1 MYLLTIDHDSRAVS
15 ISDHPD
21 FDAAHSTLLEYVAGA
36 DYYLKPI
43 QTTQPHTSYELVQLL
58 DDDTEPLQRRREPRT
73 AGHAVIEHRPE
84 PVKLADS
91 PYYVAVA
98 AQRWITDHAPLW
110 THGADTDPGAHYPLA
125 VFTAAQAEGRCW
137 FSAGTLLRE
146 AANLAGVEPIAR
158 PDQATLEALRHTAGS
173 GSISPTGSTR
183 NRAPLE
189 RTHQARASS
198 RSVVKYTRSGLCRL
212 STRCWYCVSLRRA
225 PSRSRFGASRV
236 PTSNAT
242 GEPCQ

>member
-1 MYLLTIDHDSRAVS
+1 VYLLTIDHDSRAVS

-21 FDAAHSTLLEYVAGA
+21 FDAAHNTLLEDVVGA

-98 AQRWITDHAPLW
+98 AQRWITDHAPVW

-125 VFTAAQAEGRCW
+125 VLTAAQAEGRCW

-146 AANLAGVEPIAR
+146 AAHLADVEPIAH
-158 PDQATLEALRHTAGS
+158 PDQVTLEALRHSAITAS
-173 GSISPTGSTR
+173 GRSARSPAALAATVQELLPAHTT
-183 NRAPLE
+183 AADTAALIW
-189 RTHQARASS
+189 
-198 RSVVKYTRSGLCRL
+198 
-212 STRCWYCVSLRRA
+212 WYALIAWGVTA
-225 PSRSRFGASRV
+225 A
-236 PTSNAT
+236 
-242 GEPCQ
+242 